1 MHSLFRTAF
10 AGGLAAGLWGAS
22 AAAAA
27 AADSRALGDFGAWQ
41 AYSYGEAGG
50 KVCYASAAADRTEGG
65 AKGRKPTYL
74 AVTNRANSRGEV
86 SVTGTYGFKADADAE
101 LQIGGMKYAFFSRGD
116 SAWSKQAGADKSIVA
131 AMAKGRE
138 VVVRA
143 TPAKGRPILDII
155 PLTGFAKALA
165 AIDKA
170 CRVKR

>member
-1 MHSLFRTAF
+1 MHSLFRTMF
-10 AGGLAAGLWGAS
+10 AGGLAASLLV

-27 AADSRALGDFGAWQ
+27 SAAESRALGDFGAWQ

-65 AKGRKPTYL
+65 ARGRKPTYL

-86 SVTGTYGFKADADAE
+86 SVTGTYGFKADSDAE
-101 LQIGGMKYAFFSRGD
+101 LQIGGMKYTFFTRGD

-131 AMAKGRE
+131 ALEKGRE

-143 TPAKGRPILDII
+143 TPAKGRPILDVI
-155 PLTGFAKALA
+155 PLDGFTKALA